1 MKNLLIPVDFSDA
14 ARNAFHYAM
23 AMAQQA
29 GFEKATLAHVFL
41 PESAGEADY
50 IPPVHAIMQSR
61 RELLNNFFN
70 ELKKAFD
77 GEFPVPVE
85 PELLVGFPADEI
97 AKQSELYD
105 MIVMGTTG
113 ESGLLERVFGSVSSS
128 VSQRAYCPVLLVPE
142 TVTYQPLKNLVYA
155 SHYDTQGE
163 AVISR
168 LMDFNRLFNAHLHFV
183 HVKREKD
190 APLEVEHRE
199 LFDKLFQKGAPPFS
213 FDIAEVAGDSVP
225 EGLNQYA
232 KANNAQLI
240 VMATRHRSF
249 WDNILHRSQT
259 KRMALSTAFPLM
271 VLHLDVE

>member
-23 AMAQQA
+23 AMAQDA
-29 GFEKATLAHVFL
+29 DFEKATLAHVFL

-50 IPPVHAIMQSR
+50 IPPVHAIMKSR
-61 RELLNNFFN
+61 RELLNNFHS
-70 ELKKAFD
+70 ELRKAY
-77 GEFPVPVE
+77 GGSFPIPVE
-85 PELLVGFPADEI
+85 PELMVGFPADEI

-128 VSQRAYCPVLLVPE
+128 VSQRAYCPVLLVPDE
-142 TVTYQPLKNLVYA
+142 VAYQPLKNLVYA
-155 SHYDTQGE
+155 SHYDTQGAE
-163 AVISR
+163 VINR
-168 LMDFNRLFNAHLHFV
+168 LIAFNRHFNAHLHFV

-190 APLEVEHRE
+190 APLEAEHRE
-199 LFDKLFQKGAPPFS
+199 LFEELFKKGEPPFS
-213 FDIAEVAGDSVP
+213 FDIAEVAGNSVS
-225 EGLNQYA
+225 EGLSEYA

-259 KRMALSTAFPLM
+259 KRMALNTAFPLM